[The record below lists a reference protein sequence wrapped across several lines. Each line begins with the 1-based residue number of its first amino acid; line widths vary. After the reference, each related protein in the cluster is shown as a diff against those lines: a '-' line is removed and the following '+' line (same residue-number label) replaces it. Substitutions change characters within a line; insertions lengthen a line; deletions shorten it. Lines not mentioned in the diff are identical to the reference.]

1 MDKIK
6 ICLKTQKNEVIDLK
20 INRITENE
28 KILTITLDGVY
39 DNISLSD
46 IVCFSRIILDNDN
59 NNNIVVDKYNA
70 RILSKTVINNNSVIT
85 LNAPDDHTIQP
96 SNITKFGNYLRI
108 DCVNTHNIFPQDL
121 QEINNNNLS
130 LYYYDKLTNISGEIC
145 KLGDVRLNELQS
157 YFEYDIVEPKYC
169 LFNIEY
175 VESYNCDNN
184 PSIFELRP
192 NFYYYK
198 NGVVKNTFYILKSEI
213 DVNMYKGIC
222 LPYNLFY
229 YRVGEHCIL
238 WDDFNEYRD
247 VAATIR
253 TISGCSTEFINTYKD
268 NVYTNV
274 LFYDENNEYKINVG
288 LSQEIDYK
296 HLYQQQNITEIFGKK
311 IKEKVMEDNP
321 VIDMEKVKFAP
332 YLKNNTSASGI
343 VFNLHFRTR
352 TDLNESWR
360 YDENSEWYW
369 NPDYCKNGST
379 YEENGIINYG
389 DIPNHV
395 NMNEGHVNG
404 SDMLYYLG
412 FTDEDVQN
420 QKNKIKKSF
429 IRLSFYDDINPLTQ
443 KLLYYSTVF
452 FDGGDLFGKYVK
464 AKSDLRNSGITSN
477 IILNSYKTKYRV
489 DSKIIVRD
497 EFYTQKSSE
506 GFNIYFFPDEV
517 IATENVGK
525 TIYMKVEFN
534 HAGYGRTIP
543 MFACGNVQEM
553 SLNKYLNKLY
563 IKLKLKYVDGKFIY
577 CVDEQNSCIIE
588 KDATIE
594 FNLFEPIIDIA

>member
-1 MDKIK
+1 M
-6 ICLKTQKNEVIDLK
+6 
-20 INRITENE
+20 
-28 KILTITLDGVY
+28 
-39 DNISLSD
+39 
-46 IVCFSRIILDNDN
+46 
-59 NNNIVVDKYNA
+59 
-70 RILSKTVINNNSVIT
+70 
-85 LNAPDDHTIQP
+85 
-96 SNITKFGNYLRI
+96 
-108 DCVNTHNIFPQDL
+108 
-121 QEINNNNLS
+121 
-130 LYYYDKLTNISGEIC
+130 
-145 KLGDVRLNELQS
+145 
-157 YFEYDIVEPKYC
+157 
-169 LFNIEY
+169 
-175 VESYNCDNN
+175 
-184 PSIFELRP
+184 
-192 NFYYYK
+192 
-198 NGVVKNTFYILKSEI
+198 
-213 DVNMYKGIC
+213 
-222 LPYNLFY
+222 
-229 YRVGEHCIL
+229 
-238 WDDFNEYRD
+238 
-247 VAATIR
+247 
-253 TISGCSTEFINTYKD
+253 
-268 NVYTNV
+268 
-274 LFYDENNEYKINVG
+274 FYDENNEYKINVG

-477 IILNSYKTKYRV
+477 IILNCSFSFSPGLLRPPHTFCAGR
-489 DSKIIVRD
+489 R
-497 EFYTQKSSE
+497 TSSC
-506 GFNIYFFPDEV
+506 PP
-517 IATENVGK
+517 
-525 TIYMKVEFN
+525 
-534 HAGYGRTIP
+534 R
-543 MFACGNVQEM
+543 
-553 SLNKYLNKLY
+553 L
-563 IKLKLKYVDGKFIY
+563 
-577 CVDEQNSCIIE
+577 
-588 KDATIE
+588 
-594 FNLFEPIIDIA
+594 